1 MGNRYLF
8 GKPKKNYTTI
18 KVIAGAAVLAVAIAV
33 FMNWPDSGDSDRSDD
48 TNLIA
53 NAGTAVTDRQD
64 TDKDNSRGRAGSD
77 EEANSKNNVVTNGGE
92 AYYLLKEAEG
102 QIELYHYDEN
112 GSEKFIRMTD
122 IPFSLISAADQE
134 LFKEGIV
141 LKSESELDS
150 ILQDFE
156 S

>member
-33 FMNWPDSGDSDRSDD
+33 FMNLPDGRGADLSDD

-53 NAGTAVTDRQD
+53 NAGTSVSDRENNNTD
-64 TDKDNSRGRAGSD
+64 RAGSD

>member
-8 GKPKKNYTTI
+8 GKPKRNNARNAIITGA
-18 KVIAGAAVLAVAIAV
+18 VILAVAFGV
-33 FMNWPDSGDSDRSDD
+33 FMNLADEESPDD

-53 NAGTAVTDRQD
+53 NAGVAVKNQND
-64 TDKDNSRGRAGSD
+64 D
-77 EEANSKNNVVTNGGE
+77 EKINNENEAKSKNDVVTRSGE

-102 QIELYHYDEN
+102 QIELYHYDES

-134 LFKEGIV
+134 LFKQGIV
-141 LKSESELDS
+141 VKDESELDN

>member
-18 KVIAGAAVLAVAIAV
+18 KVIAGAAVLAVALAV
-33 FMNWPDSGDSDRSDD
+33 FMNLPDGGDADRSDD

-53 NAGTAVTDRQD
+53 NAGTPVSDRENNNAD
-64 TDKDNSRGRAGSD
+64 RADSD
-77 EEANSKNNVVTNGGE
+77 EEANSKNDVVTNGGE